1 MVLTHAR
8 GDTTM
13 VQIEYD
19 SIHKRYGNT
28 IAVEDVDVTIDDGEF
43 AILLGP
49 SGCGKTTTLRCLSG
63 LTTPTEGSI
72 TLDGHDVTDI
82 HPKNRNIAMVFQQF
96 ALYPHMNVRENIGYP
111 LKVAGVDAEQRK
123 ERVEETAEILEI
135 TELLSRDI
143 GHLSGGQRQRV
154 ALGRAII
161 RRPAVFLMD
170 EPLAS
175 LDAKLKI
182 NMRSQIK
189 VLQKDLGITTL
200 YVTHDQEEAM
210 TLGDKLIVMNDG
222 QIQQVGSPDE
232 VFHEPINRFVA
243 SFIGSPSM
251 NFIDIAID
259 DDGVI
264 RAVSG
269 TDEFRLRLSEEVA
282 RRFEGYDRFDL
293 GVRPQYFEAYTS
305 RQDDAIEGTVEVTEP
320 LGDEQIVDIAV
331 GDGDDNLELTVKTS
345 NTVDIERGDDIWLT
359 VQEELVHGFDRETG
373 ERITGPTV
381 KATGEA
387 HREKEYT
394 ST

>member
-1 MVLTHAR
+1 MVR
-8 GDTTM
+8 
-13 VQIEYD
+13 IEYD
-19 SIHKRYGNT
+19 SIHKQYGNT
-28 IAVEDVDVTIDDGEF
+28 VAVENIDVAIDDGEF

-72 TLDGHDVTDI
+72 TLDGYDVTDV

-111 LKVAGVDAEQRK
+111 LKVAGVDTAERRD
-123 ERVEETAEILEI
+123 RVEETAEMLEI
-135 TELLSRDI
+135 TELLDRDI

-182 NMRSQIK
+182 SMRSQIK

-210 TLGDKLIVMNDG
+210 TLGDKLIVMNAG
-222 QIQQVGSPDE
+222 EIKQVGSPDE
-232 VFHEPINRFVA
+232 VFHEPANRFVA

-251 NFIDIAID
+251 NFVESEIDN
-259 DDGVI
+259 GV
-264 RAVSG
+264 VSAASG
-269 TDEFRLRLSEEVA
+269 VDKFRVRLSDAVA
-282 RRFEGYDRFDL
+282 GRYKEYDRFDL

-305 RQDDAIEGTVEVTEP
+305 PTEDAIEGTVEVTEP
-320 LGDEQIVDIAV
+320 LGDEQIIDVAV
-331 GDGDDNLELTVKTS
+331 GDEDELELTVKAS
-345 NTVDIERGDDIWLT
+345 NTVDVERGDDIWLT
-359 VQEELVHGFDRETG
+359 VQDELIHGFDPETG

-381 KATGEA
+381 EA
-387 HREKEYT
+387 PCETQREQEYT